1 MFQDGFGARSLA
13 IDADTGDPVEILT
26 FNPSFAGAPEF
37 GAAVGERVARLARV
51 RHAMYAR
58 VRRIERPWPDALL
71 LYSDHVAGW
80 RLAEVLTTIEQQRWT
95 LDISAVLTLLRQL
108 IPAVALFSRHQR
120 DAAIG
125 TIGPERLILTRQG
138 RLAIAEYVLA
148 PGLEALQMSRER
160 LWRELRVAVPP
171 VFNPTRLPP
180 SADVVGIGVVA
191 LSLLLGRCLREDE
204 FLVSLGELV
213 DSATE
218 TVNGHTRP
226 LTPGFAAWLGRAL
239 QFDEHTAFSS
249 TQEAQVAF
257 EEMLAKERS
266 YVTTPALLELF
277 LSRYEGVVGQPR
289 TPPPARTP
297 AAEKPAQSETVT
309 ASTASPPA
317 ASSETSA
324 PAAGAAGNESGRQK
338 KDSAPAVSP
347 VVAATSPVGKQ
358 PASRTP
364 VDERESQPTEAAP
377 PVPPLGSAEPSAAP
391 GWMRWALIA
400 AALTA
405 VIEAGALAWLA
416 AGRDRPGPPLQTH
429 GELTVQSHPLA
440 ARVSIDGE
448 DRGVTPLSTEL
459 PPGPHVLEVRAG
471 RSEPRVIPILVRAGI
486 RNDVYVELQS
496 VATVGGLEVRSEP
509 ARARVTVGGQFR
521 GTTPLVVK
529 DLPPGDT
536 EVVVSAGAHEVRQ
549 TVRIEPGITTQL
561 VVPLGR

>member
-1 MFQDGFGARSLA
+1 P
-13 IDADTGDPVEILT
+13 I
-26 FNPSFAGAPEF
+26 
-37 GAAVGERVARLARV
+37 
-51 RHAMYAR
+51 
-58 VRRIERPWPDALL
+58 
-71 LYSDHVAGW
+71 
-80 RLAEVLTTIEQQRWT
+80 
-95 LDISAVLTLLRQL
+95 
-108 IPAVALFSRHQR
+108 
-120 DAAIG
+120 
-125 TIGPERLILTRQG
+125 
-138 RLAIAEYVLA
+138 
-148 PGLEALQMSRER
+148 
-160 LWRELRVAVPP
+160 
-171 VFNPTRLPP
+171 
-180 SADVVGIGVVA
+180 
-191 LSLLLGRCLREDE
+191 
-204 FLVSLGELV
+204 
-213 DSATE
+213 
-218 TVNGHTRP
+218 
-226 LTPGFAAWLGRAL
+226 
-239 QFDEHTAFSS
+239 
-249 TQEAQVAF
+249 
-257 EEMLAKERS
+257 
-266 YVTTPALLELF
+266 
-277 LSRYEGVVGQPR
+277 
-289 TPPPARTP
+289 
-297 AAEKPAQSETVT
+297 
-309 ASTASPPA
+309 
-317 ASSETSA
+317 
-324 PAAGAAGNESGRQK
+324 
-338 KDSAPAVSP
+338 
-347 VVAATSPVGKQ
+347 
-358 PASRTP
+358 
-364 VDERESQPTEAAP
+364 QPTDAAP